1 VRLSS
6 TLQGSVVALP
16 APLGKAADEQRPL
29 SLDLHGDDT
38 VPLAVSGVMADR
50 LGLALRFARSP
61 GSSVPEL
68 RAVALRLGP
77 GGAPAVPKGEGVQI
91 SGAMEVL
98 DPADWR
104 GLLMAL
110 NASESRAGAAPALA
124 FAGAELDVQRLR
136 LAGYDVPAVRVRAA
150 REYGGYSAALQGEGS
165 SGSIRLSSTGDALS
179 ARFAAL
185 QLIAAPKQPAAVS
198 TASAEPTDPTRA
210 PTLDIAVDA
219 LSIGGKPFGALALV
233 TERSVNGQ
241 RLRRFGLSGGIATL
255 TAEGEWRRS
264 QGMTEAQSRFK
275 VTSDDLAGT
284 LEGLGFAA
292 TVAGRNARIEGDL
305 TWPAAT
311 RGFDWAQ
318 GRGTVSLA
326 VEEGALRTV
335 EPGSGG
341 RVLGLFNFYALPR
354 RLTLDFGDVVS
365 KGLGFDRIEGQFK
378 LAGGVAHTDDLTVR
392 GPSVRIDVRGNV
404 GLAAHDY
411 DQIITVTPNT
421 KGITLGA
428 LLLGGASAVAA
439 PVLPLIAVIAN
450 QVIDKPLGQVTQLS
464 YGLTGSW
471 ENPEIKKLDTV
482 AEAPVAATTT
492 EAPAP

>member
-1 VRLSS
+1 
-6 TLQGSVVALP
+6 
-16 APLGKAADEQRPL
+16 
-29 SLDLHGDDT
+29 
-38 VPLAVSGVMADR
+38 
-50 LGLALRFARSP
+50 
-61 GSSVPEL
+61 
-68 RAVALRLGP
+68 
-77 GGAPAVPKGEGVQI
+77 
-91 SGAMEVL
+91 
-98 DPADWR
+98 
-104 GLLMAL
+104 
-110 NASESRAGAAPALA
+110 
-124 FAGAELDVQRLR
+124 
-136 LAGYDVPAVRVRAA
+136 
-150 REYGGYSAALQGEGS
+150 
-165 SGSIRLSSTGDALS
+165 
-179 ARFAAL
+179 
-185 QLIAAPKQPAAVS
+185 
-198 TASAEPTDPTRA
+198 
-210 PTLDIAVDA
+210 
-219 LSIGGKPFGALALV
+219 
-233 TERSVNGQ
+233 
-241 RLRRFGLSGGIATL
+241 
-255 TAEGEWRRS
+255 
-264 QGMTEAQSRFK
+264 MTEAQSRFK

-482 AEAPVAATTT
+482 AEAPPATT
-492 EAPAP
+492 EAPRP